1 MTLATAERVGDILR
15 IQGELNFD
23 SVAELWTTTRTS
35 LQAEPFLRID
45 LSGVRHAD
53 SAGVALLVEWLRLV
67 RSHRHELVFTNIPAQ
82 MQAIIRVV
90 DLETTLPVA

>member
-1 MTLATAERVGDILR
+1 MTPATAERVGDILR

-23 SVAELWTTTRTS
+23 SVAELWATTWTS